1 MSAVRPG
8 VAERVVP
15 KKGLFIAGR
24 DVSGCV
30 PLTEVLAALG
40 MNQPKLVSQVGR
52 PEEIISRADTEG
64 GTPILV
70 GWSACEDPVH
80 LVAEM
85 LSIDTLPGR
94 PYVIFAPSDLLAAMG
109 SERVE
114 AMVPHAHERVL
125 VINLADIDSA
135 VLQDL
140 LRLHL
145 SRACASYLGRTRK
158 LRAARPSPLTDLPLA
173 ERNINGI
180 DRRVMQRGMF
190 RVAAL
195 RVPRF

>member
-1 MSAVRPG
+1 M
-8 VAERVVP
+8 
-15 KKGLFIAGR
+15 
-24 DVSGCV
+24 
-30 PLTEVLAALG
+30 LAALG
-40 MNQPKLVSQVGR
+40 MNQPRIVSQVGR
-52 PEEIISRADTEG
+52 AEEIISRADTEG
-64 GTPILV
+64 GTPILL
-70 GWSACEDPVH
+70 GWTACDDPIH
-80 LVAEM
+80 LLAEM
-85 LSIDTLPGR
+85 VSIDTLPGR
-94 PYVIFAPSDLLAAMG
+94 PYVLFAPTDLLAALA

-114 AMVPHAHERVL
+114 AVVPHAHDRVL
-125 VINLADIDSA
+125 VINLADIESA

-158 LRAARPSPLTDLPLA
+158 LRAARPSPLTDLPVA
-173 ERNINGI
+173 ERSINGI